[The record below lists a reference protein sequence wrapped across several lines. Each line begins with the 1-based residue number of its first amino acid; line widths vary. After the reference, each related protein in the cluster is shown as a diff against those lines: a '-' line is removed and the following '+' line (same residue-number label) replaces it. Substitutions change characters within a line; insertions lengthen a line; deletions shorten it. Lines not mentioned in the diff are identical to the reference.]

1 MALVQNDSKVYQL
14 MSQGDHDQFIKQ
26 NKVAVIGY
34 TVPWCPPCI
43 AMKPAFDLAAK
54 TLSSNDIKFANVSLE
69 DATRGDIG
77 ARASVRGTPTVNIYR
92 DGAKKDI
99 VVGNR
104 SYDDL
109 AIHVKAAAF

>member
-14 MSQGDHDQFIKQ
+14 MSQGDHDQFIKH
-26 NKVAVIGY
+26 